1 MRRGA
6 LFSGLLVVL
15 AVVALYLGAAGA
27 PSLRAIEAQTLDW
40 RFRLRGPLPPG
51 PETVLVL
58 IDDRSIAALG
68 GWPISRADIATAVRA
83 IAADGARVI
92 ALDFLFADA
101 RPDAPGEAEADRR
114 LTAAIAEAGNVI
126 VSYAFA
132 FDSAVATT
140 SAPPPA
146 IARSAFTV
154 FHLPPG
160 QRDDIGLSPVGLVTP
175 PEAFL
180 AAGKPAHVSVLLDP
194 DGALRH
200 EHPVIAF
207 DGSFYPSLPV
217 EAVRLYRGLGKDR
230 VVPHIGQGIDIGD
243 RHVPTDGE
251 MRLPV
256 RPYGPAG
263 SFETRSFV
271 DLIDGDMPA
280 GTFEDRIVL
289 LGASAL
295 GVGDT
300 FATAFTPQLP
310 GLEHYAAVI
319 DNILRGRFLVRQDW
333 TLALD
338 ILAIVVCGALAAV
351 TTLLF
356 SPVMAGLAA
365 AALLGA
371 WAGLNQMVLVQAG
384 VWLNL
389 IFPAGAIVFAFLW
402 FGVSRALSEQRR
414 RRDAERRQDNL
425 SRYVPAALAESLAES
440 DSPCAGD
447 REQRAAVMFVDIVG
461 YTTMSE
467 TMAPERGMAL
477 LRGFHGLVEQ
487 AVQAHGGVLHQIMGD
502 GAMASFGP
510 PEPTADDACKALDC
524 ARALAADVARWGEE
538 HDGRPIRIGIGLHY
552 GTVMVGSVGGARQ
565 LQFTLIG
572 DTVNVASRLESLTR
586 QHRAT
591 IVASDALIAAAREAG
606 GEIAVEGF
614 VPLPDQTIRGR
625 ERPIGA
631 WAWPGQAREKVSPDA
646 AA

>member
-6 LFSGLLVVL
+6 GRPALRRGTLLSGLLVIL
-15 AVVALYLGAAGA
+15 AVVALYIGAAGA

-40 RFRLRGPLPPG
+40 RYRLRGPVAPG

-68 GWPISRADIATAVRA
+68 GWPISRAEIAKAVRA
-83 IAADGARVI
+83 LAADGAGVV
-92 ALDFLFADA
+92 ALDRLFAA
-101 RPDAPGEAEADRR
+101 GQPAGPGEAEADRR

-140 SAPPPA
+140 TDVPAA
-146 IARSAFTV
+146 IARSAFPV

-160 QRDDIGLSPVGLVTP
+160 QHADVGLSPVGLVTP
-175 PEAFL
+175 PEAFY
-180 AAGKPAHVSVLLDP
+180 
-194 DGALRH
+194 DGAIH
-200 EHPVIAF
+200 
-207 DGSFYPSLPV
+207 PSLPM
-217 EAVRLYRGLGKDR
+217 EAVRLYKGLEKDR
-230 VVPHIGQGIDIGD
+230 VVPHIGRGIDIAD

-263 SFETRSFV
+263 SFETYAFI
-271 DLIDGDMPA
+271 DLIEGDIPA

-289 LGASAL
+289 VGASAL

-319 DNILRGRFLVRQDW
+319 DNILQGRFLVRQDW

-338 ILAIVVCGALAAV
+338 ILAIAVCCALAVA

-356 SPVMAGLAA
+356 SPVMAVIAAAVLLAA
-365 AALLGA
+365 
-371 WAGLNQMVLVQAG
+371 WVGLNQLVLVQAG

-389 IFPAGAIVFAFLW
+389 IFPAGAIVLAFLL
-402 FGVSRALSEQRR
+402 FGVKRALGEQRR
-414 RRDAERRQDNL
+414 RRDAERRRDNL
-425 SRYVPAALAESLAES
+425 SRYVPSAVAETLAEN
-440 DSPCAGD
+440 DTPCAGD
-447 REQRAAVMFVDIVG
+447 REQQAAVMFVDIVG
-461 YTTMSE
+461 YTTMTE

-477 LRGFHGLVEQ
+477 LRSFHGRVER

-510 PEPTADDACKALDC
+510 PEPSADDACKALDC

-538 HDGRPIRIGIGLHY
+538 HDGRPLRIGIGLHY
-552 GTVMVGSVGGARQ
+552 GAVMVGSVGGARQ

-586 QHRAT
+586 QHRAI
-591 IVASDALIAAAREAG
+591 IVASDALIAAARDAG

-625 ERPIGA
+625 EQPIGA
-631 WAWPGQAREKVSPDA
+631 WAWPGSARGHVSPGA

>member
-6 LFSGLLVVL
+6 LISGLLVIL
-15 AVVALYLGAAGA
+15 AVVALYLGAAA
-27 PSLRAIEAQTLDW
+27 TPTLRAIEAQTLDW
-40 RFRLRGPLPPG
+40 RFRLRGPVPPG

-68 GWPISRADIATAVRA
+68 GWPISRAEIAEAVRA

-92 ALDFLFADA
+92 ALDLLFAA
-101 RPDAPGEAEADRR
+101 GLPGSLDEAEADRR
-114 LTAAIAEAGNVI
+114 LAEAIAEAGNVI

-132 FDSAVATT
+132 FDSAVATAT
-140 SAPPPA
+140 VPPPA
-146 IARSAFTV
+146 VARSAFTV

-160 QRDDIGLSPVGLVTP
+160 RHPATGLSPAGLVTP

-180 AAGKPAHVSVLLDP
+180 SAGKPAHVSVLLDS
-194 DGALRH
+194 DGGLRH
-200 EHPVIAF
+200 EHPVIAY
-207 DGSFYPSLPV
+207 DGAFYPSLPL
-217 EAVRLYRGLGKDR
+217 EAVRLYRDLGKDR
-230 VVPHIGQGIDIGD
+230 VVPHIGAGIDIGAQ
-243 RHVPTDGE
+243 RVPTDGD

-263 SFETRSFV
+263 SFETRSFA
-271 DLIDGDMPA
+271 DLIRGEIPA
-280 GTFEDRIVL
+280 GTFKDRIVL

-319 DNILRGRFLVRQDW
+319 DNMLRGRFLVRQDW

-338 ILAIVVCGALAAV
+338 ILAIVVCGALAAL

-356 SPVMAGLAA
+356 SPAMAGLAA
-365 AALLGA
+365 AALLAA

-384 VWLNL
+384 IWLNL
-389 IFPAGAIVFAFLW
+389 VFPAGAIVSAYLW
-402 FGVSRALSEQRR
+402 FGVSRALREQRR
-414 RRDAERRQDNL
+414 RRDAERRQENL
-425 SRYVPAALAESLAES
+425 SRYVPSALADSLAES
-440 DSPCAGD
+440 DSPYAGD
-447 REQRAAVMFVDIVG
+447 REQAAAVMFVDIVG

-467 TMAPERGMAL
+467 TMAPERSMTL
-477 LRGFHGLVEQ
+477 LRNFHGRVER

-510 PEPTADDACKALDC
+510 PEPRADDAGKALAC
-524 ARALAADVARWGEE
+524 ARALAAEVAGWDEA

-552 GTVMVGSVGGARQ
+552 GAVMVGSVGGARQ
-565 LQFTLIG
+565 MQFTLIG

-591 IVASDALIAAAREAG
+591 IVASDALIAAARTAG
-606 GEIAVEGF
+606 GEMAVEGF

-625 ERPIGA
+625 EQPIGA
-631 WAWPGQAREKVSPDA
+631 WAWPGPARGDVSPDA